1 MPRSRFA
8 TIKGAQFRGPYTPTL
23 LFIVAELISVNATT
37 ADGEHDSDALMARIP
52 GRRHSPLKRGNML
65 VQDQTNAIAF
75 LGDRHTHGSDEIEH
89 IETHISH
96 IFLAH
101 DRAFKMKRAVKL
113 PYVDFSTPELRL
125 EACKRE
131 VRLNGVTAPS
141 LYLGVRTISRDQA
154 GKLHFGDGELVE
166 PVVEMVRFNQD
177 ALFDRMAM
185 EGRLNAKIMTQA
197 ARMIARYHQGAPV
210 VHGSSGSANI
220 GAVLAINRAGFATS
234 RVFDETEVATIT
246 QRFEEILKENAS
258 LLDGREASGKVRL
271 CHGDLHLR
279 NICLIGGEPCLFD
292 CIEFNDQIATVDTL
306 YDLAFLLMDLWH
318 RGFPQFANLVMNRYL
333 DETDDDDGFVL
344 LPFFMAIRAAVRA
357 HVIATH
363 VAEGGSAADLE
374 SDARSYFEL
383 ARSLLTKVQPRLVVI
398 GGFSGS
404 GKTTVADALAAL
416 LGAPPGARI
425 IESDRIRKALHGVSA
440 EVHLDADAYRP
451 DVSDEVYSEIVRRSL
466 AITKAGGSVVAD
478 AVFDRL
484 ENRQLIEVASTA
496 AGNRCEPVWL
506 QADVR
511 VLQQRVS
518 SRHEGPSDA
527 DLRVLARQLS
537 GGQTP
542 PAWRVIDAQQQVGEI
557 VREILEPGKVGR
569 AWG

>member
-1 MPRSRFA
+1 
-8 TIKGAQFRGPYTPTL
+8 
-23 LFIVAELISVNATT
+23 
-37 ADGEHDSDALMARIP
+37 
-52 GRRHSPLKRGNML
+52 ML
-65 VQDQTNAIAF
+65 VQDQTDATAF
-75 LGDRHTHGSDEIEH
+75 LGDPHTHASDAVEH

-96 IFLAH
+96 IFLAR

-125 EACKRE
+125 QACKRE
-131 VRLNGVTAPS
+131 VHLNGATAPG
-141 LYLGVRTISRDQA
+141 LYLGVRTITRDQA
-154 GKLHFGDGELVE
+154 GKLQFGDGELVE
-166 PVVEMVRFNQD
+166 PVIEMVRFDQG

-185 EGRLNAKIMTQA
+185 DGRLNAKIMTQA
-197 ARMIARYHQGAPV
+197 ARMIARYHHSAPV

-246 QRFEEILKENAS
+246 QLFEKILKENAS

-333 DETDDDDGFVL
+333 DETDDEDGFAL
-344 LPFFMAIRAAVRA
+344 LPFFMAIRAAIRA
-357 HVIATH
+357 HVIATQ
-363 VAEGGSAADLE
+363 VAEGAGAAHLV
-374 SDARSYFEL
+374 SDAHSYFEL
-383 ARSLLTKVQPRLVVI
+383 ARFLLTKVQPRFIVI

-404 GKTTVADALAAL
+404 GKTTVADALAPR

-425 IESDRIRKALHGVSA
+425 IESDRIRKALHGVPA
-440 EVHLDADAYRP
+440 EVHLDADAYKP
-451 DVSDEVYSEIVRRSL
+451 AVSNKVYSEIARRSL
-466 AITKAGGSVVAD
+466 AILKAGGSVVAD

-484 ENRQLIEVASTA
+484 HNRSLIEVASAA
-496 AGNRCEPVWL
+496 AGIQCEAVWL
-506 QADVR
+506 EAGVQILR
-511 VLQQRVS
+511 QRVV
-518 SRHEGPSDA
+518 SRQEGPSDA
-527 DLRVLARQLS
+527 DLHVLARQISGEREPLS
-537 GGQTP
+537 
-542 PAWRVIDAQQQVGEI
+542 WRVIDARQPVGEI
-557 VREILEPGKVGR
+557 LREILEPGKDAR
-569 AWG
+569 A